1 MTSAPRLLFV
11 DDDAMVSRLFERLA
25 GRLGYVVDTA
35 SGSSDAMR
43 MSTFRDYDVIATDL
57 MMSGMNGIELVERLA
72 ETSANTVFLLVTG
85 AADLTPFYS
94 QVADR
99 RIAGVLAKPFD
110 PERMQQALE
119 SAFAMSARRRE
130 GAARS
135 EGTTRRGADRREGSP
150 RSEGEQRSEPKSRTL
165 LVEDSP
171 SDALILSDALEALD
185 GARVE
190 HVSRLSDAV
199 RMLHDQ
205 RFDTIVTDLSL
216 PDARGLDAVTR
227 LRTCAAD
234 ATLIVCSAV
243 TDDALELQVIE
254 LGAHDFLTK
263 SALNHASVARAV
275 RFARVRRSTE
285 KRLARLAFY
294 DALTGLANRTLFH
307 ERLGE
312 CLRGRRVAS
321 CGVMFLDL
329 NGFKGIND
337 EFGHDAGDLVLCEFA
352 SRVRASV
359 RESDVVARLGGDE
372 FAVLAPS
379 VDKEQ
384 LEVLARR
391 IVAAACRPVAF
402 GAIEIPVATSIGL
415 AMHPECGDSPQQL
428 LSAADMA
435 MYEAKRGGG
444 DKPIRIARSAPAPLP
459 SGSPPFRHAR

>member
-1 MTSAPRLLFV
+1 MTSRPRLLFV
-11 DDDAMVSRLFERLA
+11 NDDAMVSRLFVRLA
-25 GRLGYVVDTA
+25 GKLGYSVDVA
-35 SGSSDAMR
+35 PGSSDAVR
-43 MSTFRDYDVIATDL
+43 MATFREYEVVATGL

-72 ETSANTVFLLVTG
+72 ATSANTVFLLVTG
-85 AADLTPFYS
+85 ADDLTPFYS

-110 PERMQQALE
+110 AEHMARSLE
-119 SAFAMSARRRE
+119 SAFAMSARRQE
-130 GAARS
+130 G
-135 EGTTRRGADRREGSP
+135 RGPSDG
-150 RSEGEQRSEPKSRTL
+150 KSRTL

-185 GARVE
+185 GSKVE

-199 RMLHDQ
+199 RNLHDE

-216 PDARGLDAVTR
+216 PDARGLDAVSR
-227 LRTCAAD
+227 LRTCAAE

-254 LGAHDFLTK
+254 LGAHDFLAK
-263 SALNHASVARAV
+263 AGLNHASVARAV

-294 DALTGLANRTLFH
+294 DALTGLANRALFH

-312 CLRGRRVAS
+312 CLRGKRVSS

-337 EFGHDAGDLVLCEFA
+337 EFGHDAGDVVLCEFA
-352 SRVRASV
+352 SRVRGSV
-359 RESDVVARLGGDE
+359 RQSDLVARLGGDE
-372 FAVLAPS
+372 FAILAPS
-379 VDKEQ
+379 VDTEQ
-384 LEVLARR
+384 LDALARR
-391 IVAAACRPVAF
+391 ISAAACRPVTF
-402 GAIEIPVATSIGL
+402 GQVDIPVAASIGI
-415 AMHPECGDSPQQL
+415 AMYPECGDSPREL

-435 MYEAKRGGG
+435 MYEAKRAGG
-444 DKPIRIARSAPAPLP
+444 DKSIRVAVSAPAPLP
-459 SGSPPFRHAR
+459 SGSASASTRHPASAASRPAR

>member
-1 MTSAPRLLFV
+1 MTLAPRLLFV

-25 GRLGYVVDTA
+25 GRLGYAVDTA
-35 SGSSDAMR
+35 SGSSDALR
-43 MSTFRDYDVIATDL
+43 MSTFREYDVIATDL
-57 MMSGMNGIELVERLA
+57 MMSGMNGVELVERLA

-99 RIAGVLAKPFD
+99 RIAGVLAKPFE
-110 PERMQQALE
+110 PERLEQALQ
-119 SAFAMSARRRE
+119 SAFAMSARRR
-130 GAARS
+130 GKQARS
-135 EGTTRRGADRREGSP
+135 ELE
-150 RSEGEQRSEPKSRTL
+150 SRTL

-171 SDALILSDALEALD
+171 TDALILSDALEALD
-185 GARVE
+185 GARVA

-263 SALNHASVARAV
+263 SGLSHASVARAV

-285 KRLARLAFY
+285 RRLARLAFY
-294 DALTGLANRTLFH
+294 DALTGLANRMLFH
-307 ERLGE
+307 ERLGD
-312 CLRGRRVAS
+312 CLRQRSRMPT

-329 NGFKGIND
+329 NGFKRIND
-337 EFGHDAGDLVLCEFA
+337 EFGHDAGDHVLCEFG
-352 SRVRASV
+352 SRVRGSV
-359 RESDVVARLGGDE
+359 RDSDLVARLGGDE
-372 FAVLAPS
+372 FAILAPS

-384 LEVLARR
+384 LEALARR
-391 IVAAACRPVAF
+391 IVLAACRPVTF
-402 GAIEIPVATSIGL
+402 GEIEIPVATSIGL
-415 AMHPECGDSPQQL
+415 AMFPECGDSAQQL

-444 DKPIRIARSAPAPLP
+444 DKPIRVATSAPVRVP
-459 SGSPPFRHAR
+459 SGSPGYRSPR

>member
-1 MTSAPRLLFV
+1 MSSTPRLLFV

-25 GRLGYVVDTA
+25 GKMGYVVDIA
-35 SGSSDAMR
+35 AGSTDAMR
-43 MSTFRDYDVIATDL
+43 MSTFREYDVIATDL

-72 ETSANTVFLLVTG
+72 ATSPSTVFLLVTG

-94 QVADR
+94 KVADR
-99 RIAGVLAKPFD
+99 RIAGVLAKPFE
-110 PERMQQALE
+110 PERVEQALE
-119 SAFAMSARRRE
+119 GAFAMSARRRE
-130 GAARS
+130 AVARS
-135 EGTTRRGADRREGSP
+135 ER
-150 RSEGEQRSEPKSRTL
+150 KSRTL

-171 SDALILSDALEALD
+171 TDALILSDALEALD
-185 GARVE
+185 GAGVE

-216 PDARGLDAVTR
+216 PDARGLDAVSR
-227 LRTCAAD
+227 LRTCSAD

-254 LGAHDFLTK
+254 LGAHDFLAK
-263 SALNHASVARAV
+263 AELSHASVARAV

-285 KRLARLAFY
+285 RRLARLAFY

-307 ERLGE
+307 ERLGD
-312 CLRGRRVAS
+312 CIRQRARVPT

-329 NGFKGIND
+329 NGFKRIND
-337 EFGHDAGDLVLCEFA
+337 DFGHDAGDFVLCEFA
-352 SRVRASV
+352 SRVRGSV
-359 RESDVVARLGGDE
+359 RDSDLVARLGGDE
-372 FAVLAPS
+372 FAILAPA

-391 IVAAACRPVAF
+391 IVVAACRPVTF
-402 GAIEIPVATSIGL
+402 GEIEIPVATSIGL
-415 AMHPECGDSPQQL
+415 AMFPECGDSPQQL

-444 DKPIRIARSAPAPLP
+444 EKPIRVATSAPAPVP
-459 SGSPPFRHAR
+459 SGSPGSRHYR

>member
-1 MTSAPRLLFV
+1 
-11 DDDAMVSRLFERLA
+11 
-25 GRLGYVVDTA
+25 
-35 SGSSDAMR
+35 
-43 MSTFRDYDVIATDL
+43 
-57 MMSGMNGIELVERLA
+57 
-72 ETSANTVFLLVTG
+72 
-85 AADLTPFYS
+85 
-94 QVADR
+94 
-99 RIAGVLAKPFD
+99 
-110 PERMQQALE
+110 
-119 SAFAMSARRRE
+119 
-130 GAARS
+130 
-135 EGTTRRGADRREGSP
+135 
-150 RSEGEQRSEPKSRTL
+150 
-165 LVEDSP
+165 
-171 SDALILSDALEALD
+171 
-185 GARVE
+185 
-190 HVSRLSDAV
+190 
-199 RMLHDQ
+199 LHDQ

-216 PDARGLDAVTR
+216 PDARGLDAVAR

-243 TDDALELQVIE
+243 TDDALELQLIE

-263 SALNHASVARAV
+263 SGLSHASVARAV

-294 DALTGLANRTLFH
+294 DALTGLANRALFH

-337 EFGHDAGDLVLCEFA
+337 EHGHDAGDLVLCEFA
-352 SRVRASV
+352 SRVRGSV

-372 FAVLAPS
+372 FAVLAPA

-391 IVAAACRPVAF
+391 IVASACRPVAF
-402 GAIEIPVATSIGL
+402 GEIEIPVATSIGL
-415 AMHPECGDSPQQL
+415 AMYPECGDTPQQL

-444 DKPIRIARSAPAPLP
+444 EKLIRIATSAPALVLSGRPLSRGP
-459 SGSPPFRHAR
+459 ASRHVR

>member
-11 DDDAMVSRLFERLA
+11 DDDPMVSRLFERLA
-25 GRLGYVVDTA
+25 GRLGYVVDVA
-35 SGSSDAMR
+35 AGSSDAVR
-43 MSTFRDYDVIATDL
+43 MSTFREYDVIATDL
-57 MMSGMNGIELVERLA
+57 MMSGMNGVELVERLA
-72 ETSANTVFLLVTG
+72 ATSASTVFLLVTG

-99 RIAGVLAKPFD
+99 RIAGVLAKPFE
-110 PERMQQALE
+110 PERVEQALQ

-130 GAARS
+130 GAAKS
-135 EGTTRRGADRREGSP
+135 ER
-150 RSEGEQRSEPKSRTL
+150 KSRTL
-165 LVEDSP
+165 LVEDSQT
-171 SDALILSDALEALD
+171 DALILSDALEALD

-216 PDARGLDAVTR
+216 PDARGLDAVSR
-227 LRTCAAD
+227 LRTCAPD
-234 ATLIVCSAV
+234 ATLVVCSAV

-263 SALNHASVARAV
+263 SALGHASVARAV

-285 KRLARLAFY
+285 RRLARLAFY

-307 ERLGE
+307 ERLGD
-312 CLRGRRVAS
+312 CVRQRSRVPT

-329 NGFKGIND
+329 NGFKLIND
-337 EFGHDAGDLVLCEFA
+337 RYGHDAGDFVLCEFGR
-352 SRVRASV
+352 RVRGSV
-359 RESDVVARLGGDE
+359 RDSDLVARLGGDE
-372 FAVLAPS
+372 FAILAPA

-384 LEVLARR
+384 LQALARR
-391 IVAAACRPVAF
+391 IIEAACRPVTF
-402 GAIEIPVATSIGL
+402 GATEIPVATSIGL
-415 AMHPECGDSPQQL
+415 AMFPECGESPQQL

-444 DKPIRIARSAPAPLP
+444 DRPIGVASSAPALMP
-459 SGSPPFRHAR
+459 SGSPGARHSR

>member
-1 MTSAPRLLFV
+1 MGERVVPFVDPSMTSAPRLLFV

-25 GRLGYVVDTA
+25 ERLGYAVDTA
-35 SGSSDAMR
+35 SGSSDAVR
-43 MSTFRDYDVIATDL
+43 MCTFREYDVVATDL
-57 MMSGMNGIELVERLA
+57 MMSGMNGIELVERLS

-94 QVADR
+94 KVADR
-99 RIAGVLAKPFD
+99 RIAGVLAKPFE
-110 PERMQQALE
+110 PERVEQALE
-119 SAFAMSARRRE
+119 TAFTMSARRRE
-130 GAARS
+130 AVARS
-135 EGTTRRGADRREGSP
+135 EP
-150 RSEGEQRSEPKSRTL
+150 RSRTL

-171 SDALILSDALEALD
+171 TDALILSDALEALD

-205 RFDTIVTDLSL
+205 HFDTIVTDLSL

-254 LGAHDFLTK
+254 LGAHDFLAK
-263 SALNHASVARAV
+263 SGLDHASVARAV

-285 KRLARLAFY
+285 KRLARLAYY
-294 DALTGLANRTLFH
+294 DALTGLANRSLFY
-307 ERLGE
+307 ERLSE
-312 CLRGRRVAS
+312 CLRARRVS
-321 CGVMFLDL
+321 TCGVMFLDL

-352 SRVRASV
+352 SRVRAAV
-359 RESDVVARLGGDE
+359 RESDLVSRLGGDE
-372 FAVLAPS
+372 FAILAPS
-379 VDKEQ
+379 VDREQ
-384 LEVLARR
+384 LDALARR
-391 IVAAACRPVAF
+391 IGSAACRPVAF
-402 GAIEIPVATSIGL
+402 GDVEIPVSTSIGL
-415 AMHPECGDSPQQL
+415 AMYPECGDSPQQL

-444 DKPIRIARSAPAPLP
+444 DKPLRLAASAPVRVP
-459 SGSPPFRHAR
+459 SGGPASRHLR

>member
-1 MTSAPRLLFV
+1 MTSPPRLLFV

-25 GRLGYVVDTA
+25 GRLGYAVDTA
-35 SGSSDAMR
+35 SGSSEAMR
-43 MSTFRDYDVIATDL
+43 MSTFREYDVIATDL

-94 QVADR
+94 KVADR
-99 RIAGVLAKPFD
+99 RIAGVLAKPFEH
-110 PERMQQALE
+110 ERMEQALK

-130 GAARS
+130 GAGRGEGAARRGGERS
-135 EGTTRRGADRREGSP
+135 EGAP
-150 RSEGEQRSEPKSRTL
+150 RSESKSRTL

-171 SDALILSDALEALD
+171 TDALILSDALEVLD

-263 SALNHASVARAV
+263 SGLNHASVARAV

-337 EFGHDAGDLVLCEFA
+337 EFGHDAGDFVLCEFA
-352 SRVRASV
+352 SRVRGSV

-379 VDKEQ
+379 VDTQQ
-384 LEVLARR
+384 LELLARR
-391 IVAAACRPVAF
+391 IVAAACRSVAF
-402 GAIEIPVATSIGL
+402 GEIEIPVATSIGL
-415 AMHPECGDSPQQL
+415 AMYPECGDSPQQL

-444 DKPIRIARSAPAPLP
+444 DRPIRIAGSPAPLL
-459 SGSPPFRHAR
+459 SGSPPHRHVR

>member
-1 MTSAPRLLFV
+1 MTSPPRLLFV
-11 DDDAMVSRLFERLA
+11 DDDATVTRLFERLA
-25 GRLGYVVDTA
+25 GKLGYSVDTA

-43 MSTFRDYDVIATDL
+43 MSTFRQYDVIATDL
-57 MMSGMNGIELVERLA
+57 MMSGMNGVELVERLA
-72 ETSANTVFLLVTG
+72 VTSANTVFLLVTG
-85 AADLTPFYS
+85 APDLTPFYS
-94 QVADR
+94 KVADP

-110 PERMQQALE
+110 TERVEQALE
-119 SAFAMSARRRE
+119 AAFAMSARRKE
-130 GAARS
+130 AAARG
-135 EGTTRRGADRREGSP
+135 ERAAARAGDRADGKERGEP
-150 RSEGEQRSEPKSRTL
+150 RPRTL

-185 GARVE
+185 GAPVE

-263 SALNHASVARAV
+263 AGLGHASVARAV

-294 DALTGLANRTLFH
+294 DALTGLANRALFH

-312 CLRGRRVAS
+312 CLRDRRVAR

-337 EFGHDAGDLVLCEFA
+337 EFGHDAGDFVLCEFA
-352 SRVRASV
+352 SRVRGSV

-384 LEVLARR
+384 LELLARR
-391 IVAAACRPVAF
+391 IVAGACRPVAF
-402 GAIEIPVATSIGL
+402 GGIEIPVATSIGL
-415 AMHPECGDSPQQL
+415 AMYPECGDSPQQL

-444 DKPIRIARSAPAPLP
+444 DKLIRLAPSSPAPVLSGGP
-459 SGSPPFRHAR
+459 SSRGPASRHVR